1 MINLKPTISVTTND
15 AITQF
20 DPEERG
26 CYAPGEANLTYL
38 TTKRG
43 YRYEL
48 NNCILDREI
57 REIIWECR
65 CMPHFATSNSEY
77 LKFIPFCSGK
87 KLYCANMRLKSISMD
102 EAAEADKETMIVQE
116 AKDNPNKIGNITK
129 PAPIKCL
136 PTCQMQE
143 TVNEMSFAPYPQ
155 KRNFFYQREFCGVA
169 SHLRQEQLDMDGTL
183 PHH

>member
-1 MINLKPTISVTTND
+1 MKKFDAQHDLKNHVRYLTGIRTMINLKPTISMTTND

-38 TTKRG
+38 TAKRG

-77 LKFIPFCSGK
+77 LEFIPFCSGK
-87 KLYCANMRLKSISMD
+87 KLYCANMILKSISMD
-102 EAAEADKETMIVQE
+102 EDYGNTGCRVFEQGVQNWKDFCLKINIPKE
-116 AKDNPNKIGNITK
+116 N
-129 PAPIKCL
+129 
-136 PTCQMQE
+136 
-143 TVNEMSFAPYPQ
+143 Y
-155 KRNFFYQREFCGVA
+155 
-169 SHLRQEQLDMDGTL
+169 
-183 PHH
+183 